1 MALNN
6 NQSIILYVVQ
16 YSELTL
22 SKPSIFELKH
32 IYDQNMIFTPS
43 SIVFGS
49 FMLCLTYFVSFHFFI
64 FRFEWNLPQIQI
76 QILFKVGV

>member
-32 IYDQNMIFTPS
+32 IYDQN
-43 SIVFGS
+43 
-49 FMLCLTYFVSFHFFI
+49 
-64 FRFEWNLPQIQI
+64 
-76 QILFKVGV
+76 ILHVVLNGKDSLDYI